1 MFDSCPDR
9 AVDTTFWSAEDLEWW
24 WSLPPHEREDAEGED
39 PLECGASCAE
49 FDELGPLDE
58 IGHEERLQ
66 SMSLGRQMR
75 SIAAHVH
82 AVVDD
87 APWYCRQKADR
98 AACAEIAL
106 RMGMGRDAQTRR
118 IGDALRLVDEL
129 PATLAA
135 MCEGSPPYAKVRVI
149 LDETI
154 NIQDRAILAR
164 VEAEA
169 LNLAPGFP
177 SPRLR
182 DKIRRLIER
191 IDAEALKKRVEAA
204 PKERSV
210 QLWREP
216 DGMAKVCAFLPVEQ
230 ALSVF
235 GVIDVLAQATKG
247 SDEERTIDQIRA
259 DTFVDLI
266 CHPGDQ
272 PPRVTYEAQI
282 LVPVGMMLG
291 RDVADPARLAD
302 GTAIPEDLAR
312 AIATDSRWRLLLTD
326 PGTRHLLDLGAHTYA
341 PGNPL
346 TRFIHARDRHCRWPG
361 CARRAKRCELDHTI
375 KFHLHG
381 GLTIVINMSAL
392 CKKHHE
398 IKDMPGWD
406 AIQDSET
413 GAITFITPGGDRYT
427 TRPPTLDGE
436 EQPVEVVLAGV
447 RPQDD
452 IPPY

>member
-1 MFDSCPDR
+1 
-9 AVDTTFWSAEDLEWW
+9 
-24 WSLPPHEREDAEGED
+24 
-39 PLECGASCAE
+39 
-49 FDELGPLDE
+49 
-58 IGHEERLQ
+58 
-66 SMSLGRQMR
+66 
-75 SIAAHVH
+75 
-82 AVVDD
+82 
-87 APWYCRQKADR
+87 
-98 AACAEIAL
+98 
-106 RMGMGRDAQTRR
+106 
-118 IGDALRLVDEL
+118 
-129 PATLAA
+129 
-135 MCEGSPPYAKVRVI
+135 VI

-154 NIQDRAILAR
+154 NIQDPAILAR

-169 LNLAPGFP
+169 LAEASGFP

-182 DKIRRLIER
+182 DKVRAIIER

-216 DGMAKVCAFLPVEQ
+216 DGMAKVCAFLPVDQ

-235 GVIDVLAQATKG
+235 GVIDVLAQSTKG
-247 SDEERTIDQIRA
+247 PDDDRTIDQIRA

-266 CHPGDQ
+266 CHPG
-272 PPRVTYEAQI
+272 
-282 LVPVGMMLG
+282 
-291 RDVADPARLAD
+291 
-302 GTAIPEDLAR
+302 
-312 AIATDSRWRLLLTD
+312 
-326 PGTRHLLDLGAHTYA
+326 TRHLLDLGAHTYA
-341 PGNPL
+341 PGNGL
-346 TRFIHARDRHCRWPG
+346 TRFIHTRDRHCRWPG

-406 AIQDSET
+406 AIQDPDT

-436 EQPVEVVLAGV
+436 EQPVEVVLASAK
-447 RPQDD
+447 PEDD
-452 IPPY
+452 IPPF